1 MSDFDHLSDSHKT
14 LLKIKLDGYIEAA
27 VQAARIKNIGLFEA
41 LSLTA
46 AAVVRE
52 LAAYS
57 VQREK
62 VNEILAAA
70 IDEIYHNVNEG
81 FSCAVN

>member
-1 MSDFDHLSDSHKT
+1 
-14 LLKIKLDGYIEAA
+14 
-27 VQAARIKNIGLFEA
+27 LFEA

-62 VNEILAAA
+62 ANEILAAA
-70 IDEIYHNVNEG
+70 IDEIYHNANER